1 MHVIRDPAQFPFLG
15 NAVVTSG
22 TFDGVH
28 VGHQRILGRLREV
41 ARANGGP
48 AVVITYW
55 PHPRLVLGPPPSHP
69 ELLKLQLLNTLDERI
84 DHLTSFGVDYLLI
97 VPFTKEF
104 AQWTSE
110 EYIQN
115 LLLKTVGARQLVI
128 GYDHRFG
135 KNREGGFD
143 YLCQNADRYG
153 FTVEEIP
160 REDVAAV
167 GVSSTRIRQ
176 ALRQGDIATANRYLG
191 YHYPLT
197 GTVVHGQKLGRT
209 IGYPTANISVAEP
222 LKLVP
227 ARGIYAVWAVTAAG
241 TRHPAMLSIGV
252 RPTIGN
258 DLAQTIEVNL
268 LRFSGDL
275 YGQLLTIEFVAWLRA
290 EEKYDGLAALQAQ
303 LARDA
308 MNTQAAL
315 AAETVEERA
324 IYLAINEI
332 LWHDWDPIGVN
343 NIAPRDEYENYTPE
357 IFRLKMSGARTE
369 EIANKLL
376 ELEQNTIGMGGGR
389 EHCLRVAEKII
400 NLS

>member
-28 VGHQRILGRLREV
+28 VGHQRILARLCEV
-41 ARANGGP
+41 AQTSGGP
-48 AVVITYW
+48 SVVITYW

-69 ELLKLQLLNTLDERI
+69 ELLDLQLLNTLDERI
-84 DHLTSFGVDYLLI
+84 AKLAERGVDYLLI

-115 LLLKTVGARQLVI
+115 LLLKTVGAKQLVI

-143 YLCQNADRYG
+143 YLSQNADRYG
-153 FTVEEIP
+153 LTVEEIP
-160 REDVAAV
+160 REDVDAV

-197 GTVVHGQKLGRT
+197 GLVEHGQKLGRT
-209 IGYPTANISVAEP
+209 IGYPTANLAVQEP

-227 ARGIYAVWAVTAAG
+227 ARGIYAVWATTAAG
-241 TRHPAMLSIGV
+241 TRHQAMLSIGV
-252 RPTIGN
+252 RPTIGT

-268 LRFSGDL
+268 LDFSGDL
-275 YGQLLTIEFVAWLRA
+275 YDQLLTLEFVAWLRA
-290 EEKYDGLAALQAQ
+290 EEKYDGLDALIAQ
-303 LARDA
+303 LALDEQ
-308 MNTQAAL
+308 NTRAAL
-315 AAETVEERA
+315 A
-324 IYLAINEI
+324 
-332 LWHDWDPIGVN
+332 
-343 NIAPRDEYENYTPE
+343 
-357 IFRLKMSGARTE
+357 
-369 EIANKLL
+369 
-376 ELEQNTIGMGGGR
+376 
-389 EHCLRVAEKII
+389 
-400 NLS
+400 

>member
-28 VGHQRILGRLREV
+28 IGHQRILARLREV
-41 ARANGGP
+41 ARGSDAP

-69 ELLKLQLLNTLDERI
+69 ELLDLQLLNTLEERI
-84 DHLTSFGVDYLLI
+84 TKLAELGVDYLLI

-110 EYIQN
+110 EYIQQ
-115 LLLKTVGARQLVI
+115 LLLKTLGTKQLVI

-135 KNREGGFD
+135 KNREGGFE
-143 YLCQNADRYG
+143 YLSQNADRYSLS
-153 FTVEEIP
+153 VEEIP
-160 REDVAAV
+160 REDVDAV

-191 YHYPLT
+191 YQYPLT
-197 GTVVHGQKLGRT
+197 GLVMHGRKLGRT
-209 IGYPTANISVAEP
+209 IGYPTANLVVDEP

-227 ARGIYAVWAVTAAG
+227 ARGVYAVWATTAAK

-258 DLAQTIEVNL
+258 NLVQTIEVNL
-268 LRFSGDL
+268 LDFTGDL
-275 YGQLLTIEFVAWLRA
+275 YDQLLTLEFVAWLRA
-290 EEKYDGLAALQAQ
+290 EEKYDGLGALTAQ
-303 LARDA
+303 LALDA
-308 MNTQAAL
+308 ENTRAAL
-315 AAETVEERA
+315 A
-324 IYLAINEI
+324 
-332 LWHDWDPIGVN
+332 
-343 NIAPRDEYENYTPE
+343 
-357 IFRLKMSGARTE
+357 
-369 EIANKLL
+369 
-376 ELEQNTIGMGGGR
+376 
-389 EHCLRVAEKII
+389 
-400 NLS
+400 

>member
-41 ARANGGP
+41 AQASGGP
-48 AVVITYW
+48 SVVITYW

-69 ELLKLQLLNTLDERI
+69 ELLELQLLNTLDERI
-84 DHLTSFGVDYLLI
+84 EKLTGFGVEYLLI
-97 VPFTKEF
+97 VPFTREF

-143 YLCQNADRYG
+143 YLSQHAARYG
-153 FTVEEIP
+153 LTVEEIP
-160 REDVAAV
+160 REDVDAV
-167 GVSSTRIRQ
+167 GVSSTRIRH

-197 GTVVHGQKLGRT
+197 GLVVHGQKLGRT
-209 IGYPTANISVAEP
+209 IGYPTANLAATEP

-227 ARGIYAVWAVTAAG
+227 ARGVYAVWATTAAG

-252 RPTIGN
+252 RPTINN

-268 LRFSGDL
+268 LDFNGDL
-275 YGQLLTIEFVAWLRA
+275 YDQLLTLEFVAWLRG
-290 EEKYDGLAALQAQ
+290 EEKYDGLGALTAQ
-303 LARDA
+303 LSLDA
-308 MNTQAAL
+308 QATRLAL
-315 AAETVEERA
+315 A
-324 IYLAINEI
+324 
-332 LWHDWDPIGVN
+332 
-343 NIAPRDEYENYTPE
+343 
-357 IFRLKMSGARTE
+357 
-369 EIANKLL
+369 
-376 ELEQNTIGMGGGR
+376 
-389 EHCLRVAEKII
+389 
-400 NLS
+400 

>member
-1 MHVIRDPAQFPFLG
+1 MHVIRDPAQFPFLA

-28 VGHQRILGRLREV
+28 LGHQRILARLREV
-41 ARANGGP
+41 ARASNAP

-69 ELLKLQLLNTLDERI
+69 ELLELQLINTLEERI
-84 DHLTSFGVDYLLI
+84 AKLTDFGVDYLLI
-97 VPFTKEF
+97 VPFTREF

-115 LLLKTVGARQLVI
+115 LLLKTVGAKQLVI

-143 YLCQNADRYG
+143 YLRQHAERYG
-153 FTVEEIP
+153 LSVEEIP
-160 REDVAAV
+160 REDVDAV

-191 YHYPLT
+191 YPYPLT
-197 GTVVHGQKLGRT
+197 GVVVHGQKLGRT
-209 IGYPTANISVAEP
+209 IGYPTANIAVPEP

-227 ARGIYAVWAVTAAG
+227 ARGIYAVWATTAAG

-252 RPTIGN
+252 RPTVGN

-268 LRFSGDL
+268 LDFSGDL
-275 YGQLLTIEFVAWLRA
+275 YDQLLTLEFVAWLRA
-290 EEKYDGLAALQAQ
+290 EEKYDGLDALTTQ
-303 LARDA
+303 LALDA
-308 MNTQAAL
+308 ANTRAAL
-315 AAETVEERA
+315 A
-324 IYLAINEI
+324 
-332 LWHDWDPIGVN
+332 
-343 NIAPRDEYENYTPE
+343 
-357 IFRLKMSGARTE
+357 
-369 EIANKLL
+369 
-376 ELEQNTIGMGGGR
+376 
-389 EHCLRVAEKII
+389 
-400 NLS
+400 

>member
-28 VGHQRILGRLREV
+28 VGHQRILARLREV
-41 ARANGGP
+41 ARASGAP
-48 AVVITYW
+48 SVVITYW

-69 ELLKLQLLNTLDERI
+69 ELLELQLINTLEERI
-84 DHLTSFGVDYLLI
+84 ARLTALGVDYLLI

-110 EYIQN
+110 EYIQR
-115 LLLKTVGARQLVI
+115 LLLQTVGARQLVI

-143 YLCQNADRYG
+143 YLRQHADRYG
-153 FTVEEIP
+153 LTVEEIR
-160 REDVAAV
+160 REDVDAV

-176 ALRQGDIATANRYLG
+176 ALRQGDLATANRYLG

-197 GTVVHGQKLGRT
+197 GRVEHGRKLGRT
-209 IGYPTANISVAEP
+209 IGYPTANLRVEEP

-227 ARGIYAVWAVTAAG
+227 ARGIYAVWATTAAG
-241 TRHPAMLSIGV
+241 TRHQAMLSIGV

-268 LRFSGDL
+268 LDFSGDL
-275 YGQLLTIEFVAWLRA
+275 YEQLLTLEFVAWLRG
-290 EEKYDGLAALQAQ
+290 EEKYEGLDALTAQ
-303 LARDA
+303 LALDA
-308 MNTQAAL
+308 QNTRAVL
-315 AAETVEERA
+315 AA
-324 IYLAINEI
+324 
-332 LWHDWDPIGVN
+332 G
-343 NIAPRDEYENYTPE
+343 
-357 IFRLKMSGARTE
+357 
-369 EIANKLL
+369 
-376 ELEQNTIGMGGGR
+376 
-389 EHCLRVAEKII
+389 
-400 NLS
+400 

>member
-1 MHVIRDPAQFPFLG
+1 MKQAKHQPLRPRTRPNSAPYLRGASISYFSLLWCFMHVIRDPAQFPFLG

-28 VGHQRILGRLREV
+28 LGHQRILTRLREV
-41 ARANGGP
+41 AQASTAP

-69 ELLKLQLLNTLDERI
+69 ELLELQLINTLDERI
-84 DHLTSFGVDYLLI
+84 AKLAELGVDYLLI
-97 VPFTKEF
+97 VPFTREF

-115 LLLKTVGARQLVI
+115 LLLRTVGTKQLVI

-143 YLCQNADRYG
+143 YLRQHADRYG
-153 FTVEEIP
+153 LTVEEIP
-160 REDVAAV
+160 REDVDAV

-209 IGYPTANISVAEP
+209 IGYPTANLNIREP

-227 ARGIYAVWAVTAAG
+227 ARGIYAVWATTAAG
-241 TRHPAMLSIGV
+241 TRHQAMLNIGV
-252 RPTIGN
+252 RPTVGAE
-258 DLAQTIEVNL
+258 LAQTIEVNL
-268 LRFSGDL
+268 LDFSGDL
-275 YGQLLTIEFVAWLRA
+275 YDQELTLEFVAWLRA
-290 EEKYDGLAALQAQ
+290 EEKYDGLNALTAQ
-303 LARDA
+303 LALDA
-308 MNTQAAL
+308 QNTRAAL
-315 AAETVEERA
+315 T
-324 IYLAINEI
+324 
-332 LWHDWDPIGVN
+332 
-343 NIAPRDEYENYTPE
+343 
-357 IFRLKMSGARTE
+357 
-369 EIANKLL
+369 
-376 ELEQNTIGMGGGR
+376 
-389 EHCLRVAEKII
+389 
-400 NLS
+400 